1 VADLREALNFGGRNV
16 LVTGGTRGI
25 GRIIAARFADAGA
38 RVIVCGRNPP
48 TEPLSAEFRA
58 CDVRDADQARA
69 MADAMGAEHGSID
82 ILINNAGGAPQAD
95 AATASPRFS
104 EAIIRLNLLGP
115 LNVSQACHR
124 WMQDKGGAIVNVA
137 SVSAIR
143 PSPGTA
149 AYAAAKAG
157 LLALSRTLAQEWA
170 PKIRVNA
177 IIAGLMET
185 ETTENTYGS
194 PAAQA
199 EVAASVPLGRFGNG
213 EDIAN
218 AALYLTSP
226 LASFVSGAEFL
237 VHGGGERPPFLD
249 IIAAQAERS

>member
-1 VADLREALNFGGRNV
+1 VADLREALNFSGRTV

-48 TEPLSAEFRA
+48 TEALPAEFRA
-58 CDVRDADQARA
+58 CDVRDPDQVRA
-69 MADAMGAEHGSID
+69 MADAVGAERGNID
-82 ILINNAGGAPQAD
+82 VLINNAGGSPQAD

-124 WMQDKGGAIVNVA
+124 WMQDKGGAIVHVA

-157 LLALSRTLAQEWA
+157 LLALSRTQAQEWA

-194 PAAQA
+194 PTAQA

-218 AALYLTSP
+218 AALYLASP
-226 LASFVSGAEFL
+226 LASFVSGAELL

-249 IIAAQAERS
+249 IIAAQTERN